1 MKRVIKES
9 HIFEPRE
16 DTSEDT
22 SKIKGCILRVCKRLQ
37 FFMQHFLQVQR
48 IEEILE
54 SVFHCIKAMLYW
66 RFQYPGELF
75 SPLTN
80 NIA

>member
-1 MKRVIKES
+1 MC
-9 HIFEPRE
+9 EPRE
-16 DTSEDT
+16 DISELEGCVRRV
-22 SKIKGCILRVCKRLQ
+22 SKNLRFL
-37 FFMQHFLQVQR
+37 MQHFLQVQPGKK

-54 SVFHCIKAMLYW
+54 SVFRCIKAMLYW

-75 SPLTN
+75 SPLTS